1 MGEFPF
7 LLIAGWGSPL
17 GKDPLDRDAIEK
29 FKPITLFNV
38 MFKFFAKVLAKNL
51 ALVIDGLFGQA
62 QTCAILTKTIQDN
75 LRLMRNIMD

>member
-1 MGEFPF
+1 
-7 LLIAGWGSPL
+7 
-17 GKDPLDRDAIEK
+17 
-29 FKPITLFNV
+29 

-75 LRLMRNIMD
+75 LRLMRNIMDWVRNEAEMSQSLIYLDDSKPSDRVNHHIW